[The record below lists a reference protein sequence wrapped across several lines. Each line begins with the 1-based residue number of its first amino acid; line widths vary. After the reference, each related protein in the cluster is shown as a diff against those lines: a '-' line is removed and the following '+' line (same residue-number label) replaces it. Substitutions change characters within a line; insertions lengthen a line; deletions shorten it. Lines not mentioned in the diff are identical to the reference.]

1 MQSIELIKNVIK
13 ERNDF
18 MLLND
23 KLMSEITVN
32 EFFAVAGY
40 LIGFIIIGII
50 ILYGF
55 YEMVSFT
62 FFLLRRIINRR
73 DLRKEL
79 ECIKKQQD
87 L

>member
-1 MQSIELIKNVIK
+1 
-13 ERNDF
+13 

-32 EFFAVAGY
+32 EFFAVAGH
-40 LIGFIIIGII
+40 LIGFIVIGII
-50 ILYGF
+50 ILYCF

-73 DLRKEL
+73 DLRKDL
-79 ECIKKQQD
+79 KTLNIKEKD
-87 L
+87 

>member
-1 MQSIELIKNVIK
+1 
-13 ERNDF
+13 

-32 EFFAVAGY
+32 EFFAVAGH

>member
-1 MQSIELIKNVIK
+1 
-13 ERNDF
+13 